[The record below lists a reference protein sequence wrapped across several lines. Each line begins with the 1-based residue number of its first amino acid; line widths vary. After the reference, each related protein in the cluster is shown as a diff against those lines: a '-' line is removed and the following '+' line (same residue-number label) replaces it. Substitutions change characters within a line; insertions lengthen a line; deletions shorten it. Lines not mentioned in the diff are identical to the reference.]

1 MTDEER
7 ISILKLIRQETGC
20 GLKEAEIG
28 LNKLLDAL
36 KNKPMTVLDKPS
48 EMVIFWT

>member
-20 GLKEAEIG
+20 GLKEAEIAFD
-28 LNKLLDAL
+28 KLLEAL
-36 KNKPMTVLDKPS
+36 KNKPVILDKPS
-48 EMVIFWT
+48 ELVITWK